1 MIKLTR
7 FEELASSIYAEDVTI
22 HNMNF
27 SSRIRGLYCDG
38 AVAINNNI
46 DTETE
51 RTCVLAEELGH
62 HHTSSGVILDL
73 SSTAN
78 RKQEQTARLW
88 AYDRLIGLHGIV
100 SGYKAGC
107 RSRYELADYLGV
119 TEEFLQEALLAYHA
133 KYGTA
138 AMYGGYM
145 IYFDPGLAVM
155 DFNDKTIKG

>member
-1 MIKLTR
+1 MTR
-7 FEELASSIYAEDVTI
+7 YEELETSVCAEGVTI
-22 HNMNF
+22 YDVNF
-27 SSRIRGLYCDG
+27 GSDRIRGLYCDG

-62 HHTSSGVILDL
+62 HHTSSGVILDQ

-78 RKQEQTARLW
+78 RKQEQVARLW
-88 AYDRLIGLHGIV
+88 AYDRLIGLQGIV

-107 RSRYELADYLGV
+107 RSRYELAEHLGV
-119 TEEFLQEALLAYHA
+119 TEEFLQGALLTYQA

-138 AMYGGYM
+138 ARYDGYV
-145 IYFDPGLAVM
+145 IYFEPGLGVM
-155 DFNDKTIKG
+155 ELK